1 MTVSWVRGTTA
12 LGRHRRNPELLR
24 RHFGGRQTKQTNVK
38 VVQVV
43 TTAVKKRNQVTQ
55 QSQGVRASQENP
67 ETPLSVS
74 CQSRVAG
81 CSEQRV
87 SRFVWRSSLCPE
99 RLQFLIG
106 GEKAP

>member
-55 QSQGVRASQENP
+55 QSQVRGLRKKTQRHPGASRAKAGW
-67 ETPLSVS
+67 LGAVS
-74 CQSRVAG
+74 S
-81 CSEQRV
+81 V
-87 SRFVWRSSLCPE
+87 SRFVWLSSLCPE